1 MQSLPIIPIVA
12 IIVAVVAAVIDLKTT
27 KIPNKLTF
35 PAALVGIV
43 LNFALLGW
51 QAGLFAILGWF
62 VGALIMVGLDWK
74 KKMGFGDAKL
84 MAAMGAFLQWKGVL
98 IAWGFFA
105 LLYGAVTTAVF
116 LRAFPWQHSG
126 EMAKAA
132 IIGVTP
138 TIDVAAAEK
147 VKKAMET
154 KIALGPVIALGV
166 LLEVFLEKAT
176 LHFLGF
182 PG

>member
-12 IIVAVVAAVIDLKTT
+12 IIVAVVAAVIDMKTT
-27 KIPNKLTF
+27 KIPNLLTF
-35 PAALVGIV
+35 PAALVGIA

-105 LLYGAVTTAVF
+105 LLYGAIATVKF
-116 LRAFPWQHSG
+116 LGAMPWNQFG
-126 EMAKAA
+126 QMVKAA
-132 IIGVTP
+132 IIGVPLTLN
-138 TIDVAAAEK
+138 AGAAEK
-147 VKKAMET
+147 LNKAMNT
-154 KIALGPVIALGV
+154 PIALGPVIALGT
-166 LLEVFLEKAT
+166 LLAILFAKPT
-176 LHFLGF
+176 LQFLGF

>member
-12 IIVAVVAAVIDLKTT
+12 IIVAVVAAVIDMKTT
-27 KIPNKLTF
+27 KIPNLLTF
-35 PAALVGIV
+35 PAALVGIA

-98 IAWGFFA
+98 IA
-105 LLYGAVTTAVF
+105 
-116 LRAFPWQHSG
+116 
-126 EMAKAA
+126 
-132 IIGVTP
+132 
-138 TIDVAAAEK
+138 
-147 VKKAMET
+147 
-154 KIALGPVIALGV
+154 
-166 LLEVFLEKAT
+166 
-176 LHFLGF
+176 
-182 PG
+182 